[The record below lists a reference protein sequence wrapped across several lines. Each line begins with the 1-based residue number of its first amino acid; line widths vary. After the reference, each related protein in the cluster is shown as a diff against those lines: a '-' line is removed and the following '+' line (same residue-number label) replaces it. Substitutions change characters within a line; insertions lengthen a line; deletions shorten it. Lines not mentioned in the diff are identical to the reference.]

1 MALFSG
7 SVIHEEKFASRA
19 SLSLTNAQR
28 YRYAKHAYLI
38 PACLY
43 ALASNLFF
51 VNYWNIIFATDN
63 CALTFG
69 RFLFN
74 SFRTTLFGRFCLDSC
89 IFISLSTFFHINH
102 TTIATL
108 PINFVLLGCFQLRL
122 LKIHA
127 TLFALYKGYGCILA
141 LHQLI
146 Q

>member
-1 MALFSG
+1 MG
-7 SVIHEEKFASRA
+7 TGNYQCH
-19 SLSLTNAQR
+19 
-28 YRYAKHAYLI
+28 I
-38 PACLY
+38 PTHSKPTRRKVFLR
-43 ALASNLFF
+43 
-51 VNYWNIIFATDN
+51 NYWNTKTDCEHLAQNQYPLPPFIFATDN

-74 SFRTTLFGRFCLDSC
+74 SFRTTLFGRFFLDSC